1 MSYNNNWTKELKEA
15 YLESLQEEKALNE
28 DLLALIDV
36 LCEELGIDTQDLLL
50 EFDPNRG
57 AIGRKDPRADSFQD
71 AKRQGLKGAKV
82 NKHKQF
88 DSLSV
93 DGQTRLHA
101 YASGRASQRGHGGGP
116 EHDKDF
122 ETGRRA
128 GRSPDVEQDS
138 YLQGD
143 ARMSRELR
151 GDYIKPIRLG
161 TPRNTTDSLEKAR
174 LNPPIKLGTPFI
186 KNKK

>member
-1 MSYNNNWTKELKEA
+1 MLSFKE
-15 YLESLQEEKALNE
+15 Y
-28 DLLALIDV
+28 
-36 LCEELGIDTQDLLL
+36 LLL

-101 YASGRASQRGHGGGP
+101 YSSGRASQRGHGGGP

-128 GRSPDVEQDS
+128 GRSPDVEQDK

-151 GDYIKPIRLG
+151 GDDIKPMRLR
-161 TPRNTTDSLEKAR
+161 TPRNTTDAHEKSR
-174 LNPPIKLGTPFI
+174 LNPPIKWGTP